1 MSIAVLLILAFALPA
16 GAARAARGESL
27 PDLPRLNLDN
37 FLPAVRQQVRQ
48 AYASAEANPKD
59 AEASGGLGMVLDA
72 YEQYDAAAAC
82 YQRAHLLDPRS
93 FRWLYYLG
101 WVQAAQ
107 GQHEDAAAT
116 LHEAVRLRP
125 EDWPAALSLAENL
138 LAIGQWDQAGNLY
151 LTISKT
157 PPESAEAHYGL
168 GRVAAARGDA
178 AAAAAAYLKSCEL
191 FPAYGAAHYALALA
205 YRTLGR
211 DAEARQQFGLY
222 EQNRTAVPP
231 LDDTLRREVAALNR
245 GSVAH
250 LRRGADLEQ
259 AGRIAEAI
267 IEQQEA
273 LRVDPQTVQAHI
285 NLISLYGRQGQ
296 YHEATAH
303 YRAAL
308 ALDPHQA
315 DVHYNYGVL
324 LRKQGKPQE
333 AATAFQEAV
342 RINPY

>member
-16 GAARAARGESL
+16 GAARAARGESF

-48 AYASAEANPKD
+48 AYATAEANPKD

-116 LHEAVRLRP
+116 LQEAMRLRP
-125 EDWPAALSLAENL
+125 ENRPAALSLARNL

-151 LTISKT
+151 RTISKT
-157 PPESAEAHYGL
+157 HPESAEAHYGL

-191 FPAYGAAHYALALA
+191 FPAY
-205 YRTLGR
+205 
-211 DAEARQQFGLY
+211 
-222 EQNRTAVPP
+222 
-231 LDDTLRREVAALNR
+231 
-245 GSVAH
+245 
-250 LRRGADLEQ
+250 RRGALRAGAGLSNAGPGRGGSTAVRPVRAEQ
-259 AGRIAEAI
+259 NGGSSTRQYVTPRGRRTQSRISGAPSPRSGSRAGRQDRRGDRRTAGSLARRSPNCAEPY
-267 IEQQEA
+267 QPHLA
-273 LRVDPQTVQAHI
+273 LRSARSVQMRRLHTTGRPSHSIRARPTSTTTTVFFFA
-285 NLISLYGRQGQ
+285 S
-296 YHEATAH
+296 
-303 YRAAL
+303 RANRRRRPPL
-308 ALDPHQA
+308 FK
-315 DVHYNYGVL
+315 
-324 LRKQGKPQE
+324 R
-333 AATAFQEAV
+333 
-342 RINPY
+342 R